1 MPPALLLFGLPTWLA
16 IALIGLVLVVVAFA
30 ILKRL
35 FKLALIV
42 GAVAAGVWLGLKLL
56 GG

>member
-1 MPPALLLFGLPTWLA
+1 MVSPLLVAGLPMWAVIAIGAVLLIVLA
-16 IALIGLVLVVVAFA
+16 VA

-42 GAVAAGVWLGLKLL
+42 GAVVLGVWLARTLIG
-56 GG
+56 

>member
-1 MPPALLLFGLPTWLA
+1 MPPALLLFGLPTWA
-16 IALIGLVLVVVAFA
+16 AVVLIGLVLLVVVFA

-42 GAVAAGVWLGLKLL
+42 GAVAAGVWLGLRLV
-56 GG
+56 G

>member
-1 MPPALLLFGLPTWLA
+1 MPPALLLFGLPMWAVILVV
-16 IALIGLVLVVVAFA
+16 LVLLAFIAFA

-42 GAVAAGVWLGLKLL
+42 GAVIVGVWIARMLIG
-56 GG
+56 